1 VTSFLKKFYSI
12 LPAEDLSR
20 IGRLSI
26 LLTTVAL
33 MEAFGLGLISFL
45 LINIE
50 NLNDAIGSIDFF
62 STLMAYFHLTSI
74 HYTIVFCAF
83 VIFYSVITL
92 IASIL
97 IIRSL
102 NISGQL
108 IGSRVRQKILD
119 YYLEEDWL
127 NLSHVKTSEQV
138 SKIINDGRQVGFV
151 IIFSLHLF
159 SRLILCLLIIG
170 GLFLFDPALTFL
182 VISILLISYTLI
194 TFFLSPLIKKH
205 GANTAKMM
213 SESLKILNNI
223 FSSIKEIIFYDAKSS
238 FTSNFRKIDS
248 NLVYAEAHN
257 AFYSQLPRFLIDSVI
272 LIVLV
277 LVIAFFSTSSFI
289 NSQAV
294 FASISVFG
302 LAGLKILPSFQNIY
316 YFYYEIIFRQ
326 AQLSDVYDIFK
337 SIKSLKKNQ
346 DSLDISLD
354 HSITLENVNFNYG
367 DERSSLENINLKLSR
382 DEKILIV
389 GPSGSGKSTLMDL
402 ILGFTFPDTGK
413 IFFDKTQITKLNRIC
428 IRNNF
433 AFVPQKVILIE
444 GTLKQNILFGSTL
457 TNENEDFFYKVLS
470 LSRLNEVVD
479 KLPQGIETIISESN
493 PILSGGQKQ
502 CIGFARAFFKKRSI
516 LVLDEATNAMD
527 RQLEADLMSNISKLD
542 YKMVIASSH
551 KSSLIEFF
559 QKTCILKNG
568 KIQDYELTSNLMN
581 KNNFLMKM
589 AKKD

>member
-1 VTSFLKKFYSI
+1 MTSFLKKFYSI

-50 NLNDAIGSIDFF
+50 NLNDAIGSLDFIP
-62 STLMAYFHLTSI
+62 TLMAYFHLTSI

-108 IGSRVRQKILD
+108 IGSRVRQKILS

-127 NLSHVKTSEQV
+127 NLSRVKTSEQV

-205 GANTAKMM
+205 GTNTAKMM

-346 DSLDISLD
+346 DSLDISFD

-413 IFFDKTQITKLNRIC
+413 ILFDKTQITKLNRIC

-479 KLPQGIETIISESN
+479 KLPQGLETIISESN

-568 KIQDYELTSNLMN
+568 KIQDYDLTSNLMN

>member
-1 VTSFLKKFYSI
+1 MTSFLKKFYSI

-50 NLNDAIGSIDFF
+50 NLNDAIGSLDFIP
-62 STLMAYFHLTSI
+62 TLMAYFHLTSI

-108 IGSRVRQKILD
+108 IGSRVRQKILS

-127 NLSHVKTSEQV
+127 NLSRVKTSEQV

-205 GANTAKMM
+205 GTNTAKMM

-302 LAGLKILPSFQNIY
+302 LAGLKVLPSFQNIY

-470 LSRLNEVVD
+470 LSRLNEIVD
-479 KLPQGIETIISESN
+479 KLPQGLETIISESN

-568 KIQDYELTSNLMN
+568 KIQDYDLTSNLMN

>member
-1 VTSFLKKFYSI
+1 MTSFLKKFYSI

-50 NLNDAIGSIDFF
+50 NLNDAIGSLDFI

-108 IGSRVRQKILD
+108 IGSRVRQKILN

-127 NLSHVKTSEQV
+127 NLSRVKTSEQV

-205 GANTAKMM
+205 GTNTAKMM

-302 LAGLKILPSFQNIY
+302 LAGLKVLPSFQNIY

-346 DSLDISLD
+346 DSLDISFD

-413 IFFDKTQITKLNRIC
+413 ILFDKTQITQLNRIC

-433 AFVPQKVILIE
+433 AFVPQKVVLIE

-479 KLPQGIETIISESN
+479 KLPQGLETIISESN

-568 KIQDYELTSNLMN
+568 RIQDYDLTSNLVN